1 MKSIKK
7 LSFVLVSLGFMTA
20 TGVSYA
26 ADTHPAIPSTTT
38 AGIKLVASKQVQELQ
53 AKGSIIADT
62 RKLSM

>member
-20 TGVSYA
+20 TGASYA
-26 ADTHPAIPSTTT
+26 ADAYSETSSTVAT
-38 AGIKLVASKQVQELQ
+38 IFKLFNSKQVQKLQ
-53 AKGSIIADT
+53 AKGSDIVDP